1 MDITRPEPPPPLS
14 ERSAEIIGLVREA
27 FVEKGFDGASMQD
40 LARVAGM
47 SVGNFYRYF
56 PSKAAIVEAMVAH
69 DMAEIQRKF
78 EDIACADDLIGM
90 LRAKIAD
97 QVYNESKRRGG
108 LWAEIN
114 AAAHRKT
121 EIAGICCG
129 MEDMVS
135 DNLTAVF
142 ARLSGMSL
150 ETCQQRFGSHARFI
164 VLLIKAAST
173 RTDPAPDPDL
183 DALILQSVYRVLDD
197 ILASAAEK
205 S

>member
-1 MDITRPEPPPPLS
+1 MDISRPEPPPPLS

-40 LARVAGM
+40 LARAAGM

-56 PSKAAIVEAMVAH
+56 PSKAAIVEAMVAY
-69 DMAEIQRKF
+69 DMAEIERKF
-78 EDIACADDLIGM
+78 ADIACADDLVGM
-90 LRAKIAD
+90 VRAKLAE
-97 QVYNESKRRGG
+97 QVRNGRKRNGG

-129 MEDMVS
+129 MEDMVA
-135 DNLTAVF
+135 DNMIAVF
-142 ARLSGMSL
+142 ARLTGTSVESAR
-150 ETCQQRFGSHARFI
+150 QRFGTHARFI
-164 VLLIKAAST
+164 VLLVKAAAT
-173 RTDPAPDPDL
+173 RTDPSPDPDL

-197 ILASAAEK
+197 IIAAAEK